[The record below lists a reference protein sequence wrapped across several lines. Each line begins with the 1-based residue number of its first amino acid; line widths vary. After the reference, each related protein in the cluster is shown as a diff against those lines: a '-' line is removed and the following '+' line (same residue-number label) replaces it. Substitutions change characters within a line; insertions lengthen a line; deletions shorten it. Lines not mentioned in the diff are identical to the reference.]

1 MFGRRKKQTVESPL
15 LTVLSVDS
23 GLKDKKQMRKLGR
36 KAFPSPDL
44 VPPPAMKL
52 LGKRGMAS
60 HLAFYDGDHLAGIAY
75 IIEDG
80 KMVYVVSLAVD
91 EKRRSDAYGT
101 AVLKELIR
109 LAEGRP
115 AVLVALA
122 SDPEARNN
130 RKREERLDLFE
141 RNGFTDTGYNMVD
154 GKTVYRLLSSKGRDF
169 DRGTLF
175 RLLHKFTLGFYQAE
189 IEKHW

>member
-1 MFGRRKKQTVESPL
+1 MFGRRKKQTDEGPL
-15 LTVLSVDS
+15 LTVRSVDGS
-23 GLKDKKQMRKLGR
+23 LKDKKISKLQR
-36 KAFPSPDL
+36 KAFPSSDL
-44 VPPPAMKL
+44 LPPPAMKI

-60 HLAFYDGDHLAGIAY
+60 HLSFYDGDRLAGVAQ
-75 IIEDG
+75 IIENG

-91 EKRRSDAYGT
+91 EKRKSDAYGT
-101 AVLKELIR
+101 AVLKELAR

-115 AVLVALA
+115 LVLETLA

-130 RKREERLDLFE
+130 RKREERLDFFE

-169 DRGTLF
+169 DRADLF
-175 RLLHKFTLGFYQAE
+175 RLLHRFTLGFYQAE
-189 IEKHW
+189 IVRHW